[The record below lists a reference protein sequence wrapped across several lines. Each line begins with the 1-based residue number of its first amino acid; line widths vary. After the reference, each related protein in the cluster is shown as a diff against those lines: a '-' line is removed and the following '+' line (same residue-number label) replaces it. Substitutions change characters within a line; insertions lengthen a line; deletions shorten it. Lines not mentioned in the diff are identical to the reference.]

1 MTNPVLSVTVTNYNY
16 APYLRQCVESILSQ
30 TYENFELI
38 IIDNASTDGSADL
51 IHDLASEDRRI
62 RQIVHPQNEGMLFS
76 YREAAAESR
85 GIYRVHVEADD
96 WVIDPKAFEVQI
108 AILDENTT
116 MSFCHSAITMVER
129 DGQVIYVAESHDGD
143 TIQPGERALERLLM
157 LGLTHTGMMIR
168 QDAYR
173 ATPGYEEGFPH
184 TTDTMLAV
192 HLCAVGEVGYVERSL
207 YAFRQHGSN
216 LHLRDEAGLVENE
229 YFPMIAAAFA
239 GPLPSKMD
247 DPGAA
252 RRRVEQNALIH
263 LPRQYIFSGDPR
275 RGWRLYWQSTK
286 VRPYRTV
293 AQRETA
299 YLLARTALGQHRYE
313 WFRTRFDNRWGAKT

>member
-1 MTNPVLSVTVTNYNY
+1 MTNPTLSVTVTNYNY
-16 APYLRQCVESILSQ
+16 APYLRQSVESILNQ
-30 TYENFELI
+30 TYDDFELI

-51 IHDLASEDRRI
+51 IHELASRDRRI
-62 RQIVHPQNEGMLFS
+62 RPIIHPQNEGMLFS

-85 GIYRVHVEADD
+85 GKYRVHVEADD
-96 WVIDPKAFEVQI
+96 WAIDPKAFEVQI
-108 AILDENTT
+108 AILDEHPT

-129 DGQVIYVAESHDGD
+129 DGQIVYVAQAHDDD
-143 TIQPGERALERLLM
+143 TVQPGEQAVEHLLM

-173 ATPGYEEGFPH
+173 ATVGYEEGFAH

-192 HLCAVGEVGYVERSL
+192 HLCEIGEVGYVDRSL

-229 YFPMIAAAFA
+229 YFPMIAAAFD
-239 GPLPSKMD
+239 GPLLSKMD
-247 DPGAA
+247 DPRAA

-263 LPRQYIFSGDPR
+263 LPRQYIFGGDPR
-275 RGWRLYWQSTK
+275 TGWWLYWHSTK
-286 VRPYRTV
+286 LRPYRTI
-293 AQRETA
+293 AQWGTA
-299 YLLARTALGQHRYE
+299 YLLARTVLGERGYD
-313 WFRTRFDNRWGAKT
+313 WFRTRLDRWGAET